1 MMTLCLGPGGR
12 LLILCLWLGAL
23 RPHGGRDRDAG
34 AQDGQRSEVHAK
46 ANVPRGNRVALPQN
60 APLPYPCVC
69 CLRCLGRLHLV
80 SIQHACAKCSHPSCI
95 SILPLILTLAPPQTH
110 LLLSKYPHVTFLTY
124 LSLISTFMYGV
135 AEERASSRQPRES
148 RDMTW
153 PRQGRTWQLMW
164 RRLWA

>member
-1 MMTLCLGPGGR
+1 MTLCLGPGGR

-23 RPHGGRDRDAG
+23 RPHAGRDRDAG

-80 SIQHACAKCSHPSCI
+80 SIQHECAKV
-95 SILPLILTLAPPQTH
+95 LASKPHLDPPAHFDSRSQTH